1 MTPMQAALEEA
12 RAAAGRGEVPV
23 GALVLAPDG
32 AVLARAGNQVEACR
46 DASAHAELLALRA
59 AAARLGRS
67 RLEGCSLVATLEP
80 CPMCAAAASHFRV
93 ARVLFGAYDPKG
105 GGVEHG
111 PRLYQQ
117 PGCLHRP
124 DVVGGIDERECAG
137 LLRAFFASLRG

>member
-12 RAAAGRGEVPV
+12 RAAARRGEVPV
-23 GALVLAPDG
+23 GALVLGPDG
-32 AVLARAGNQVEACR
+32 AVLARAGNQVEASR

-67 RLEGCSLVATLEP
+67 RLQGCSLVATLEP
-80 CPMCAAAASHFRV
+80 CPMCAAAASHFRI

-105 GGVEHG
+105 GGIEHG
-111 PRLYQQ
+111 PRLYGQ

-124 DVVGGIDERECAG
+124 DVVGGIDERECAA